1 MMWSN
6 LEFKRWITDIN
17 ASTMSQDQLKEEAW
31 KFSPILGNLNK
42 KTIMKRVEDFVK
54 AEKKELSP

>member
-1 MMWSN
+1 
-6 LEFKRWITDIN
+6 
-17 ASTMSQDQLKEEAW
+17 MSQDQLKEEAW